1 MLVTIANC
9 PIEFVFQCPQLW
21 TGLLATA
28 DWRVRHCQVCERD
41 VHLCTTIDELQAH
54 AAAGHCVAVDR
65 WGIEQAAQD
74 RKARQRE
81 HIRRRQRE
89 RDTTPEWIGY
99 VLPTEGYAS
108 PRPDFDP
115 PLPEDVSPRRPA
127 EPE

>member
-41 VHLCTTIDELQAH
+41 VHLCTTVEELQTH

-65 WGIEQAAQD
+65 WWIEQAAQD

-81 HIRRRQRE
+81 HIRRRQRDPD
-89 RDTTPEWIGY
+89 RVPEFLGITYPGH
-99 VLPTEGYAS
+99 S
-108 PRPDFDP
+108 PHDP
-115 PLPEDVSPRRPA
+115 PPSAPEESRDA
-127 EPE
+127 